1 MSWLYTA
8 LINTKKA
15 QRNAGLFY
23 ITSSVI
29 YLRPRAIF
37 AREISPSLSMKYNQP
52 DSR

>member
-1 MSWLYTA
+1 MNNNISKLKNPVLKPGF
-8 LINTKKA
+8 LIA
-15 QRNAGLFY
+15 SSI
-23 ITSSVI
+23 ITC